1 MLKDITKY
9 LEQIFKEL
17 DLDNYLKIS
26 SSDKADYQINSVFMI
41 AKDKHVNPKE
51 IGEMIESKI
60 NEQPDVKDY
69 FRKVEFVMLGFIN
82 LFVSDK
88 LINKHINS
96 YITNGF
102 VEKTDSKDVYFLDY
116 GGPNVAKPLHI
127 GHLRPAIIGES
138 IKRILNLKGYKTI
151 GDVHLGDYGLQ
162 IGEVIYG
169 LKKENIPLSELNI
182 DLLNRIYPE
191 MSALAKSDEEVYNEC
206 KKITSELQKGNI
218 EYKEYFKK
226 IKEVS
231 VDDIKRL
238 YNYLGVSFDLWL
250 GESDS
255 EPYIPKLMNE
265 LESRNLIVV
274 DQGAKIVNVKQ
285 DTDKK
290 EMPPVIVE
298 KSDGSAI
305 YATTDLATIM
315 ERVEKYDPK
324 YILYVVDARQSLHFE
339 GVFRIA
345 KMLGYDTNLEHIPF
359 GTINGSDGKPFKTR
373 SGETL
378 KLDELIKN
386 TKEIFLNKREENKS
400 MSEEDLDKIVN
411 AIIKYADLQNNREK
425 SYNFDISKF
434 SDVSGKTGPY
444 ILYSALRIRKII
456 NSFNYNK
463 GNVSEVTYN
472 DIDRSLRLKLLD
484 FNKYLDKSIEDRL
497 PSIIGEYVYDLA
509 NLLNSFYQ
517 NINISKITDENMKN
531 DYLNVLDLSF
541 NILKECLDLLIIE
554 LPSEM

>member
-69 FRKVEFVMLGFIN
+69 FRKVEFVMPGFIN

-231 VDDIKRL
+231 VNDIKRL

-265 LESRNLIVV
+265 LESRNLIIV

-463 GNVSEVTYN
+463 GNVSEVIYN